1 MNNVQILEKT
11 GDFFSSQ
18 SVFPPLTVQIS
29 LSVSAFGLRGGIGN
43 IFYWIRGNFCPSED
57 ESLLKSSPEHSW
69 QI

>member
-29 LSVSAFGLRGGIGN
+29 LSVSAFGLRGDWEH
-43 IFYWIRGNFCPSED
+43 FLLDKRQFLSIRR
-57 ESLLKSSPEHSW
+57 
-69 QI
+69 